1 MPLTKANFIATWRKT
16 RDFQNRGVGFTFKP
30 DTGSN
35 HTGTAAVSQA
45 ADETVLAL
53 AGLLPDY
60 RLTIEAEVDDFP
72 RTAPYKSREIVL
84 TEGPHAGRYQILRA
98 PKDELGALYR
108 IDLGAIL

>member
-1 MPLTKANFIATWRKT
+1 MPLTKANFIARWRKT
-16 RDFQNRGVGFTFKP
+16 RDFQERGVGFTFKP
-30 DTGSN
+30 DSGADN
-35 HTGTAAVSQA
+35 TGTAAVSQA
-45 ADETVLAL
+45 TDETVLAL

-60 RLTIEAEVDDFP
+60 RLTIEAECDNFT
-72 RTAPYKSREIVL
+72 TAPYKSREIVL